1 MSNFDLVWVYVNTRP
16 RLRAHMPGRA
26 SQHAPPSPSRW
37 ISRCTCCLAPRPAA
51 PVQRREDGRARAV
64 VGVVIEDDHL
74 ARDGQRAIGKLLG
87 GAPLLRALVR
97 LDVLEELA
105 LGGVARARA
114 ALVALVRGGVRVR
127 VRVGVSV
134 RGRVRVRVRVRGL
147 GLG

>member
-1 MSNFDLVWVYVNTRP
+1 MRRP
-16 RLRAHMPGRA
+16 HPVDGSVDAHVALRLGLQR
-26 SQHAPPSPSRW
+26 
-37 ISRCTCCLAPRPAA
+37 L
-51 PVQRREDGRARAV
+51 QRREDGRARAV

-87 GAPLLRALVR
+87 GAPPLVR

-127 VRVGVSV
+127 VGVGVSV

-147 GLG
+147 GFG